1 MKIKAIKAEANYD
14 GIALTVIVPKSE
26 NKAVEK
32 LLGIDGENIGKYE
45 LTVEKR
51 KQRRSLTA
59 NGYLWVLLGKI
70 ARVIKSTKEE
80 VYRNYIIN
88 TSAFMISTINIDE
101 MEFWQ
106 SCWASRG
113 IGWLSEP
120 LNINGDGTIDMVNYY
135 GSSVYST
142 EEMAHL
148 IDLVVQDCKDLGIET
163 MPPEEIERLKNMWGE

>member
-1 MKIKAIKAEANYD
+1 MKIKSVKAEASYE
-14 GIALTVIVPKSE
+14 GIILTAIVPKSE

-32 LLGIDGENIGKYE
+32 ILEIDDKNIGKYE
-45 LTVEKR
+45 LTIEKR

-59 NGYLWVLLGKI
+59 NGYLWVLLGKM
-70 ARVIKSTKEE
+70 AAVLKTTKEE

-88 TSAFMISTINIDE
+88 TSAFMVSTINIDE

-106 SCWASRG
+106 NCWADRG

-163 MPPEEIERLKNMWGE
+163 MPPEEIERLKNMRGE